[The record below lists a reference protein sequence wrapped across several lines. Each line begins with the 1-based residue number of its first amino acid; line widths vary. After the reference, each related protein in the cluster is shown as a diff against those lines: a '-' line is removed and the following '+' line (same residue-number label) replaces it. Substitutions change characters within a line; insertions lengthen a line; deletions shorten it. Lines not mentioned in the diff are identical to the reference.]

1 VTRRK
6 EDRFPCCSFLVLSHT
21 TGSSFIFI
29 FSAPVFEPIVNAPA
43 LGSFIVIVV
52 VFSLLQMRIRA
63 VEEAVER
70 RKAALVQL
78 RAVKSKELSSV
89 GDERPD
95 ANAVAAALR
104 EYEDALRGEENM
116 RTLLPGVQI
125 VAPNR
130 PAATSAED
138 VIAAKQFLGIDL
150 DPARNEGKEE
160 RMGWSAG
167 SIAVLAVVAL
177 SQLALLYM
185 LSFDPMESYGFLGG
199 NTPPSS

>member
-1 VTRRK
+1 M
-6 EDRFPCCSFLVLSHT
+6 FLALSHVV
-21 TGSSFIFI
+21 GSLFIFI
-29 FSAPVFEPIVNAPA
+29 FPAPVFEPVVNAPA
-43 LGSFIVIVV
+43 LGSFLAIVI

-63 VEEAVER
+63 VDEAVER

-78 RAVKSKELSSV
+78 RVVKSKELSSV

-95 ANAVAAALR
+95 ATAVAGALR

-125 VAPNR
+125 VAPNQ
-130 PAATSAED
+130 PAASSAED

-150 DPARNEGKEE
+150 EPAQNHDKEE
-160 RMGWSAG
+160 RKGLSAG

-185 LSFDPMESYGFLGG
+185 LSFDPMGSYGILGG
-199 NTPPSS
+199 NNSPSSW